1 MDYYIF
7 RSNDLLV
14 RKDSHALPDEKAW
27 RVLRELNAVCDMFSE
42 TPYAYTAAL
51 LQDGAV
57 DENYELIPIRSYFAE
72 HEESEGARAARAKGM
87 LAWRRTYNFCPSCG
101 AHLADD
107 EKLSARNCTNCGA
120 QFFPRIEPC
129 IIVLVTKGDKLLLA
143 KHRVRNQNIHTCI
156 AGFIEI
162 GESAEQAVVREVREE
177 VGIEIKDLRY
187 VGSQGWPFP
196 DQLMLGFRAE
206 YKSGDIRVQESE
218 LVEAKWFTKD
228 ALPPF
233 PKRGSMGWRLITGVY
248 G

>member
-72 HEESEGARAARAKGM
+72 HEE
-87 LAWRRTYNFCPSCG
+87 
-101 AHLADD
+101 
-107 EKLSARNCTNCGA
+107 
-120 QFFPRIEPC
+120 
-129 IIVLVTKGDKLLLA
+129 KGDKLLLA
-143 KHRVRNQNIHTCI
+143 KHRFRNQNIHTYI

-162 GESAEQAVVREVREE
+162 GES
-177 VGIEIKDLRY
+177 
-187 VGSQGWPFP
+187 
-196 DQLMLGFRAE
+196 
-206 YKSGDIRVQESE
+206 
-218 LVEAKWFTKD
+218 VE
-228 ALPPF
+228 
-233 PKRGSMGWRLITGVY
+233 
-248 G
+248 

>member
-27 RVLRELNAVCDMFSE
+27 RALRESNAVCDMFSE

-72 HEESEGARAARAKGM
+72 HEE
-87 LAWRRTYNFCPSCG
+87 
-101 AHLADD
+101 
-107 EKLSARNCTNCGA
+107 
-120 QFFPRIEPC
+120 
-129 IIVLVTKGDKLLLA
+129 KGDKLILA
-143 KHRVRNQNIHTCI
+143 KHRFRNQNIHTYI

-233 PKRGSMGWRLITGVY
+233 PKRGSMGRRLITGVY